1 MLIGNPADFD
11 RIRARYEA
19 LSYPTPA
26 EASFNAVRSNYEG
39 LLTGSG
45 FDTQMTSTTTPGQQ
59 VSFAVDPT
67 TGQVTTQIPQYDV
80 PTFENIYDIG
90 EGLIGSDGL
99 PKNIGGSSMASG
111 QALPVVAQRSG
122 GGGENF
128 RNRSANIDTRN
139 FGQLASDV
147 TNSKFR
153 TALLGAINPA
163 FGLLNELSTMSDR
176 NTLKDFGIN
185 TNVATQ
191 QIADVYNKAIKDGRD
206 PGQALRDATIMGG
219 VALTDKA
226 FQDAGIPELSI
237 NQQLADFQAKQEPK
251 GNQGGN
257 QGGNFRD
264 NQGGNKGGGL
274 SAGAVSGSKPGAAA
288 GFRP

>member
-1 MLIGNPADFD
+1 MLLGNSADFD
-11 RIRARYEA
+11 AIRARYQS
-19 LSYPTPA
+19 LSYPTPEQA
-26 EASFNAVRSNYEG
+26 AFNATRASYEG

-45 FDTQMTSTTTPGQQ
+45 FNTMMTPTSTPGQQ
-59 VSFAVDPT
+59 VSFSVDPN
-67 TGQVTTQIPQYDV
+67 TGQVTTNIPQYDI
-80 PTFENIYDIG
+80 PTFENIYQAD
-90 EGLIGSDGL
+90 EGLIGPDGRPRGASPVMGQPL
-99 PKNIGGSSMASG
+99 PD
-111 QALPVVAQRSG
+111 VAQRTGG

-176 NTLKDFGIN
+176 NVLKDFGIN

-191 QIADVYNKAIKDGRD
+191 QIADVYNKAMKDGRD